1 MATKLSR
8 TENEELKLSEID
20 AVRMKRLASM
30 AVSYTDNVKR
40 LNETFSQLAS
50 FATKCG
56 GGFRQVCPY
65 NSSMV
70 EIERDDLPRVRAIV
84 GRLTIYGKTI
94 VDDWE
99 LDPAD
104 RHDNWI
110 WVEVRSRNNEWGQLR
125 FRYKRKLT
133 GRSKCHIETKV
144 STYKTIVCS
153 AD

>member
-8 TENEELKLSEID
+8 TENEEMRLSEID

-30 AVSYTDNVKR
+30 AVSYADNVKR
-40 LNETFSQLAS
+40 LNETFSQLES
-50 FATKCG
+50 FATECG
-56 GGFRQVCPY
+56 GGFRDVCLY
-65 NSSMV
+65 NSHTI

-84 GRLTIYGKTI
+84 GRLTIYGKTV

-99 LDPAD
+99 LDPTD
-104 RHDNWI
+104 RYDNWI
-110 WVEVRSRNNEWGQLR
+110 WVEVRPSNNEWNQLR

-144 STYKTIVCS
+144 STYKAIVCS
-153 AD
+153 TD